1 MALLHHGWAVVGMA
15 RDLARRPAT
24 ADPLANATWITGDA
38 TNADDVSRAA
48 KGVQAIVPAVNPPGY
63 RNWDRLV
70 LPMIDNSIAAAKATG
85 ARIVLPGT
93 IYNYGDD
100 AFPVLVEDS
109 PQNPV
114 TRKGRIRVEL
124 ERRLEAGTREGT
136 PALIVRFGDFFGPA
150 PGSNW
155 FSQGMVTPGTRLSND
170 HLPGA
175 PWRGSRLGLST
186 GRRRDDCTSPRP
198 RRRAGGFRS
207 LSLRW
212 SVGRGWDGDDAGDCR
227 CRRSAPH
234 EGQGASLGAAGAG
247 RTVPGN
253 TAGTLQDAL
262 SVGQTG
268 PSRQRRAGRLPRGG
282 TAYSTSRSSPQD
294 ASGAEGRVTQSHTD
308 RVGRGEPKVTPIPGD
323 RLASDSIRKCPIVD
337 RPRSLE

>member
-1 MALLHHGWAVVGMA
+1 MSDTKAALVLGATGGIGGETAMALLHHGWAVVAMA

-48 KGVQAIVPAVNPPGY
+48 KGVQAIVHAVNPPGY

-155 FSQGMVTPGTRLSND
+155 FSQGMVTPGTRLSTITY
-170 HLPGA
+170 P
-175 PWRGSRLGLST
+175 
-186 GRRRDDCTSPRP
+186 GRR
-198 RRRAGGFRS
+198 G
-207 LSLRW
+207 
-212 SVGRGWDGDDAGDCR
+212 VGHAWAYLPDAGETIARLLDR
-227 CRRSAPH
+227 A
-234 EGQGASLGAAGAG
+234 
-247 RTVPGN
+247 
-253 TAGTLQDAL
+253 DAL
-262 SVGQTG
+262 EAFA
-268 PSRQRRAGRLPRGG
+268 RFHFAGVWDADG
-282 TAYSTSRSSPQD
+282 TAMTQAIAD
-294 ASGAEGRVTQSHTD
+294 AVARPHT
-308 RVGRGEPKVTPIPGD
+308 KVKALPWGLLALAGLFRETP
-323 RLASDSIRKCPIVD
+323 RELYKMRYLWD
-337 RPRSLE
+337 RPVRPDNGELVAFLGEEPHTPLPEAVRRTLAALKVG